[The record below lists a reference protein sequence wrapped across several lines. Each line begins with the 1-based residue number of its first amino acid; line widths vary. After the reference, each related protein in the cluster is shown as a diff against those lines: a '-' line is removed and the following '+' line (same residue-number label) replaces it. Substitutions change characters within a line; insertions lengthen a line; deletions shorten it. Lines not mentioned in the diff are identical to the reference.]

1 MTPSENLPKPDEAL
15 MTSGEVAR
23 LFRVATKTVTRWA
36 ATGAIDHVWSPSGHR
51 KLYRADHVRALMTPA
66 GSK

>member
-1 MTPSENLPKPDEAL
+1 

-51 KLYRADHVRALMTPA
+51 KLYRAADVRALMTPA
-66 GSK
+66 GSR